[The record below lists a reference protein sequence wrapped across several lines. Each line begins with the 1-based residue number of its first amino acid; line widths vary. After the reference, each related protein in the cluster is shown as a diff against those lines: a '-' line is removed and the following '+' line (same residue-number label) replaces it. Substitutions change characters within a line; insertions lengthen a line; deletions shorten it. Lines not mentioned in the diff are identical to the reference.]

1 LENINANF
9 VISGPSLNRS
19 VKNKSGYQKKTKC
32 MFSKIYRTD
41 NYRFFRFSWW
51 HLIIPVIIGFIIG
64 LISYPQGFRTPGF
77 VPFLIIYSLSIGIPF
92 MKAYEYIEWKLEQY
106 IPWLSKPNLRFFLTA
121 TIEIAGGIIILFVVN
136 YIIYVLIQGE
146 ETGTLFNKTS
156 EGLTYMI
163 IFTIIGIILIN
174 SSHFFNSWKQAAVN
188 EEKLKREKLAAEY
201 EALKNQVNPHFL
213 FNSLSALSSLVY
225 KDQQK
230 AVDFI
235 REFSNVFRYVLES
248 REREVVDFAT
258 EKKLLESV
266 MYLNRIRYEGALIVK
281 IDIPAAKD
289 KYIIPM
295 ALQMLLENAIKHNVI
310 SDDKPLTV
318 EFTEEEDYV
327 VVKNNFQP
335 KKSEI
340 VSNKVGLENIRSRY
354 KYLSA
359 KEVIIENSE
368 SEFIVKIPVLRL
380 KNE

>member
-1 LENINANF
+1 
-9 VISGPSLNRS
+9 
-19 VKNKSGYQKKTKC
+19 

-156 EGLTYMI
+156 EGLKYMI

-359 KEVIIENSE
+359 KEVIIENSD
-368 SEFIVKIPVLRL
+368 SEFTVKIPVLRL